1 MRAFLC
7 ERAHAGA
14 GGGIP
19 STSRTTSDPPPESH
33 PEIATSVVKSR
44 ILSTGT
50 APKGGEGDEGGDAGE
65 PSSPATAEA
74 PAAAPAAVER
84 GSDPLA
90 TKLRSGDACCELA
103 ISENLKIGELKRRL
117 YSALS
122 ANGQLRL
129 ATSASA
135 LRLFK
140 RSGARTGGLLRDAKT
155 VRSEGL

>member
-14 GGGIP
+14 GSG
-19 STSRTTSDPPPESH
+19 
-33 PEIATSVVKSR
+33 
-44 ILSTGT
+44 ILSTG
-50 APKGGEGDEGGDAGE
+50 AARKGGEGDEGNEGGDAGE
-65 PSSPATAEA
+65 PTTA
-74 PAAAPAAVER
+74 PTAVER
-84 GSDPLA
+84 GSEFGGSDPLA

-122 ANGQLRL
+122 ANGQLSL

>member
-14 GGGIP
+14 GGGI
-19 STSRTTSDPPPESH
+19 
-33 PEIATSVVKSR
+33 
-44 ILSTGT
+44 LSTG
-50 APKGGEGDEGGDAGE
+50 AARKGDEGDEGNEGGDAGE
-65 PSSPATAEA
+65 PTTA
-74 PAAAPAAVER
+74 PTAVER
-84 GSDPLA
+84 GSEFGGSDPLA

-122 ANGQLRL
+122 ANGQLSL

-155 VRSEGL
+155 VRSEGLPLMTSD

>member
-14 GGGIP
+14 GGGI
-19 STSRTTSDPPPESH
+19 
-33 PEIATSVVKSR
+33 
-44 ILSTGT
+44 LSTG
-50 APKGGEGDEGGDAGE
+50 AARKGVEGDEGNQGGDAGE

-74 PAAAPAAVER
+74 PATAPAAVER
-84 GSDPLA
+84 GSEFGGSEISSEISSEFGGSDPLA

-122 ANGQLRL
+122 ANGQLSL

-155 VRSEGL
+155 VRSEGLCLV

>member
-14 GGGIP
+14 GSG
-19 STSRTTSDPPPESH
+19 
-33 PEIATSVVKSR
+33 
-44 ILSTGT
+44 ILSTG
-50 APKGGEGDEGGDAGE
+50 AARKGGEGDEGNEGGDAGE
-65 PSSPATAEA
+65 PTT
-74 PAAAPAAVER
+74 APAAVER
-84 GSDPLA
+84 GSEFGGSDPLA

-122 ANGQLRL
+122 ANGQLSL

-155 VRSEGL
+155 VRSEGLPLMTSD

>member
-14 GGGIP
+14 GSG
-19 STSRTTSDPPPESH
+19 
-33 PEIATSVVKSR
+33 
-44 ILSTGT
+44 ILSTG
-50 APKGGEGDEGGDAGE
+50 AARKGGEGDEGNEGGDAGE
-65 PSSPATAEA
+65 PPSPAT
-74 PAAAPAAVER
+74 APAAVER
-84 GSDPLA
+84 GSEFGGSDPLA

-122 ANGQLRL
+122 ANGQLSL
-129 ATSASA
+129 AMSASA

-155 VRSEGL
+155 VRSEGLPLMTSD

>member
-14 GGGIP
+14 GSGILP
-19 STSRTTSDPPPESH
+19 
-33 PEIATSVVKSR
+33 
-44 ILSTGT
+44 TG
-50 APKGGEGDEGGDAGE
+50 AARKGGEGDEGNEGGDAGE
-65 PSSPATAEA
+65 PTTA
-74 PAAAPAAVER
+74 PTAVER
-84 GSDPLA
+84 GSEFGGSDPLA

-122 ANGQLRL
+122 ANGQLSL

>member
-1 MRAFLC
+1 VRAFLC

-14 GGGIP
+14 GSG
-19 STSRTTSDPPPESH
+19 
-33 PEIATSVVKSR
+33 
-44 ILSTGT
+44 ILSTG
-50 APKGGEGDEGGDAGE
+50 AARKGGEGDEGNEGVDAGE
-65 PSSPATAEA
+65 PTTA
-74 PAAAPAAVER
+74 PTAVER
-84 GSDPLA
+84 GSEFGGSDPLA

-122 ANGQLRL
+122 ANGQLSL

>member
-14 GGGIP
+14 GSG
-19 STSRTTSDPPPESH
+19 
-33 PEIATSVVKSR
+33 
-44 ILSTGT
+44 ILSTG
-50 APKGGEGDEGGDAGE
+50 AAQKGDEGNEGGDAGE
-65 PSSPATAEA
+65 PPSPAT
-74 PAAAPAAVER
+74 APAAVER
-84 GSDPLA
+84 GSEFGGSDPLA

-122 ANGQLRL
+122 ANGQLSL

-155 VRSEGL
+155 VRSEGLPLMTSD

>member
-14 GGGIP
+14 GSG
-19 STSRTTSDPPPESH
+19 
-33 PEIATSVVKSR
+33 
-44 ILSTGT
+44 ILSTG
-50 APKGGEGDEGGDAGE
+50 AARKGGEGDEGNEGGDAGE
-65 PSSPATAEA
+65 PTTA
-74 PAAAPAAVER
+74 PTAVER
-84 GSDPLA
+84 GSEFGGSDPLA

-122 ANGQLRL
+122 ANGQLSL

-155 VRSEGL
+155 VRSEGLPLMTSD

>member
-1 MRAFLC
+1 MFARD
-7 ERAHAGA
+7 GA
-14 GGGIP
+14 RGGGAWI
-19 STSRTTSDPPPESH
+19 
-33 PEIATSVVKSR
+33 R
-44 ILSTGT
+44 IWWFRDNRDKLR
-50 APKGGEGDEGGDAGE
+50 
-65 PSSPATAEA
+65 
-74 PAAAPAAVER
+74 VWWFR
-84 GSDPLA
+84 PLA

-122 ANGQLRL
+122 ANGQLSL

>member
-1 MRAFLC
+1 VRAFLC

-14 GGGIP
+14 GSG
-19 STSRTTSDPPPESH
+19 
-33 PEIATSVVKSR
+33 
-44 ILSTGT
+44 ILSTG
-50 APKGGEGDEGGDAGE
+50 AARKGGEGDEGNEGGDAGE
-65 PSSPATAEA
+65 PTTA
-74 PAAAPAAVER
+74 PTAVER
-84 GSDPLA
+84 GSEFGGSDPLA

-122 ANGQLRL
+122 ANGQLSL

>member
-14 GGGIP
+14 GSG
-19 STSRTTSDPPPESH
+19 
-33 PEIATSVVKSR
+33 
-44 ILSTGT
+44 ILSTG
-50 APKGGEGDEGGDAGE
+50 AARKGGEGDEGNEGGDAGE
-65 PSSPATAEA
+65 PTTA
-74 PAAAPAAVER
+74 PTAVER
-84 GSDPLA
+84 GSEFGGSKISSEISSEFGGSDPLA

-122 ANGQLRL
+122 ANGQLSL

>member
-1 MRAFLC
+1 MC

-14 GGGIP
+14 GSGILP
-19 STSRTTSDPPPESH
+19 
-33 PEIATSVVKSR
+33 
-44 ILSTGT
+44 TG
-50 APKGGEGDEGGDAGE
+50 AAQKGGEGDEGNEGGDAGE
-65 PSSPATAEA
+65 PPSPAT
-74 PAAAPAAVER
+74 APAAVER
-84 GSDPLA
+84 GSEFGGSDPLA

-122 ANGQLRL
+122 ANGQLSL

-155 VRSEGL
+155 VRSEGLPLMTSD

>member
-14 GGGIP
+14 GSG
-19 STSRTTSDPPPESH
+19 
-33 PEIATSVVKSR
+33 
-44 ILSTGT
+44 ILSTG
-50 APKGGEGDEGGDAGE
+50 AARKGGEGDEGNEGDAGE
-65 PSSPATAEA
+65 PTTA
-74 PAAAPAAVER
+74 PTAVER
-84 GSDPLA
+84 GSEFGGSDPLA

-122 ANGQLRL
+122 ASGQLSL

>member
-14 GGGIP
+14 GGGI
-19 STSRTTSDPPPESH
+19 
-33 PEIATSVVKSR
+33 
-44 ILSTGT
+44 LSTG
-50 APKGGEGDEGGDAGE
+50 AARKGVEGDEGNQGGDAGE
-65 PSSPATAEA
+65 PPSPAT
-74 PAAAPAAVER
+74 APAAVER
-84 GSDPLA
+84 GSEFGGSDPLA

-122 ANGQLRL
+122 ANGQLSL

>member
-14 GGGIP
+14 GGGI
-19 STSRTTSDPPPESH
+19 
-33 PEIATSVVKSR
+33 
-44 ILSTGT
+44 LSTG
-50 APKGGEGDEGGDAGE
+50 AARKGVEGDEGNQGGDAGE
-65 PSSPATAEA
+65 PCSPAT
-74 PAAAPAAVER
+74 APAAVER
-84 GSDPLA
+84 GSEISSEISSEFGGSDPLA
-90 TKLRSGDACCELA
+90 TKLRSGEACCELA

-122 ANGQLRL
+122 ANGQLSL

-155 VRSEGL
+155 VRSDDL

>member
-1 MRAFLC
+1 VRAFLC

-14 GGGIP
+14 GSG
-19 STSRTTSDPPPESH
+19 
-33 PEIATSVVKSR
+33 
-44 ILSTGT
+44 ILSTG
-50 APKGGEGDEGGDAGE
+50 AAGKGGEGDEGNEGGDAGE
-65 PSSPATAEA
+65 PPSPAT
-74 PAAAPAAVER
+74 APAAVER
-84 GSDPLA
+84 GSEFGGSDPLA

-122 ANGQLRL
+122 ANGQLSL

-155 VRSEGL
+155 VRSEGLPLMTSD

>member
-14 GGGIP
+14 GSG
-19 STSRTTSDPPPESH
+19 
-33 PEIATSVVKSR
+33 
-44 ILSTGT
+44 ILSTG
-50 APKGGEGDEGGDAGE
+50 AARKGGEGDEGNQGGDAGE
-65 PSSPATAEA
+65 PCSPAT
-74 PAAAPAAVER
+74 APAAVER
-84 GSDPLA
+84 GSEFGGSEISSEISSEFGGSDPLA

-122 ANGQLRL
+122 ANGQLHL

>member
-14 GGGIP
+14 GSG
-19 STSRTTSDPPPESH
+19 
-33 PEIATSVVKSR
+33 
-44 ILSTGT
+44 ILSTG
-50 APKGGEGDEGGDAGE
+50 AAGKGGEGDEGNEGGDAGE
-65 PSSPATAEA
+65 PTTA
-74 PAAAPAAVER
+74 PTAVER
-84 GSDPLA
+84 GSEFGGSDPLA

-122 ANGQLRL
+122 ASGQLSL

>member
-1 MRAFLC
+1 MC

-14 GGGIP
+14 GSG
-19 STSRTTSDPPPESH
+19 
-33 PEIATSVVKSR
+33 
-44 ILSTGT
+44 ILSTG
-50 APKGGEGDEGGDAGE
+50 AARKGDEGDEGNEGGDAGE
-65 PSSPATAEA
+65 PTTA
-74 PAAAPAAVER
+74 PTAVER
-84 GSDPLA
+84 GSEFGGSDPLA

-122 ANGQLRL
+122 ANGQLSL

>member
-1 MRAFLC
+1 LC

-14 GGGIP
+14 GSG
-19 STSRTTSDPPPESH
+19 
-33 PEIATSVVKSR
+33 
-44 ILSTGT
+44 ILSTG
-50 APKGGEGDEGGDAGE
+50 AARKGDEGDEGNEGGDAGE
-65 PSSPATAEA
+65 PTTA
-74 PAAAPAAVER
+74 PTAVER
-84 GSDPLA
+84 GSEFGGSDPLA

-122 ANGQLRL
+122 ANGQLSL

>member
-14 GGGIP
+14 GSG
-19 STSRTTSDPPPESH
+19 
-33 PEIATSVVKSR
+33 
-44 ILSTGT
+44 ILSTG
-50 APKGGEGDEGGDAGE
+50 AARKGGEGDEGNEGGDAGE
-65 PSSPATAEA
+65 PPSPAT
-74 PAAAPAAVER
+74 APAAVER
-84 GSDPLA
+84 GSEFGGSDPLA

-122 ANGQLRL
+122 ANGQLSL

-155 VRSEGL
+155 VRSEGLPLMTSD